1 MYSSIN
7 LIQQVAKFI
16 LWKPG
21 IEQTSEDF
29 SEKISSSISTKPGHK
44 FKL

>member
-21 IEQTSEDF
+21 IEQNFRGFFRE
-29 SEKISSSISTKPGHK
+29 K
-44 FKL
+44 FKFYLDEAGT